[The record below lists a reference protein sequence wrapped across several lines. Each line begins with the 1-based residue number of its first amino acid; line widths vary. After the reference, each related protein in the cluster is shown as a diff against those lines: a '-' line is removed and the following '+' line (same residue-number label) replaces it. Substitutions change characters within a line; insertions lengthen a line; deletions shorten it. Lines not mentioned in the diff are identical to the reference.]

1 MMTLRSGLYKLSIIH
16 CLTYSHLFQKT
27 HTTVPWLLRVEQFQS
42 FLRYSSWVTILKS
55 DSKFSI
61 SFLGQ
66 LINCCLQ
73 NWLPEQNRKIKWD
86 PQNSVTF
93 FVCEKILLQYIGEI
107 VFINHHFCLVNRIS
121 ICFNQNTHT
130 QKHQP
135 YIKENW
141 INWTLIKTEP
151 LLKDTR
157 EWKSK

>member
-1 MMTLRSGLYKLSIIH
+1 MTLRSGLYKLSIIH

-73 NWLPEQNRKIKWD
+73 NWLPEQNRKTKMR
-86 PQNSVTF
+86 PT
-93 FVCEKILLQYIGEI
+93 KIQSLFLCVKKFYYSTLVRLFLSIIIAWSIGYLYVLI
-107 VFINHHFCLVNRIS
+107 R
-121 ICFNQNTHT
+121 THT
-130 QKHQP
+130 HRS
-135 YIKENW
+135 
-141 INWTLIKTEP
+141 TSHT
-151 LLKDTR
+151 
-157 EWKSK
+157 